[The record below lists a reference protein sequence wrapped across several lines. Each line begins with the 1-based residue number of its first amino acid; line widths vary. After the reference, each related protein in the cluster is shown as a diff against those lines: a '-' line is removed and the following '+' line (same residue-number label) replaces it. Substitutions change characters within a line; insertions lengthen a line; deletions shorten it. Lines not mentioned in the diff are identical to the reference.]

1 MNESRMMGEP
11 SIFKQSTKPE
21 ALPSIGSS
29 SMLVM
34 PSHSVAIIPTTK
46 KRRNRMR
53 QLSPKIGAVVV
64 APHAAMSGAMNE
76 AMALTNCP
84 KVSVEARW
92 PLTSIVTSG
101 LIDVCMI
108 ALPMP
113 RSENEMYI
121 SHSWLSLVGM
131 KLSKRGRNTARVV
144 IIIERRTV
152 FLRPILFISM
162 PVGTEKIRN
171 QKNTSEGKKLAAES
185 DSPKSSCILF
195 DTAPTRSTNPIVKN
209 AIITGMSVSLLEF
222 ELLILDINFLVIS

>member
-1 MNESRMMGEP
+1 
-11 SIFKQSTKPE
+11 
-21 ALPSIGSS
+21 
-29 SMLVM
+29 
-34 PSHSVAIIPTTK
+34 
-46 KRRNRMR
+46 MR

-92 PLTSIVTSG
+92 PFTSIVTNG
-101 LIDVCMI
+101 LIDVCIM

-121 SHSWLSLVGM
+121 SQSWLSLVGM

-185 DSPKSSCILF
+185 DRPKSSCILF

-222 ELLILDINFLVIS
+222 ELLILGINFLVIS